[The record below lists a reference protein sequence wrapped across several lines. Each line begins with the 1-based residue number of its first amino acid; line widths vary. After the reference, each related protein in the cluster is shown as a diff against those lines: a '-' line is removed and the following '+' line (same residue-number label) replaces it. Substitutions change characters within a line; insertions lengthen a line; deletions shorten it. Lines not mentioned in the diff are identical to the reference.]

1 MSTLTK
7 FRHLY
12 EVLLR
17 FDAEGKLA
25 GAHAQYL
32 SGIAED
38 GVTLQATPGDA
49 VPLSLVDA
57 ADKLTLKK
65 VLGDAT
71 AALVEAKEAAESEA
85 TEAKAR
91 AEADAAEAR
100 AELEA
105 KDASIQALLAEL
117 EAAKAI
123 TVETATPAE

>member
-1 MSTLTK
+1 MALTK

-71 AALVEAKEAAESEA
+71 AALVDAKEAAEAEKEA
-85 TEAKAR
+85 ITTK
-91 AEADAAEAR
+91 AEADAAAAR
-100 AELEA
+100 AEIEA
-105 KDASIQALLAEL
+105 KDASIQALMAEL
-117 EAAKAI
+117 EAAKTI
-123 TVETATPAE
+123 TP